1 MWRAAEGVAE
11 GATQADPP
19 EGGML
24 DTGGGARRGLLS
36 EQALVEALLP
46 PQLPTLEALWSLG
59 VCVPLCMPSPVPMSP
74 RPPSAVASSCPTSRP
89 SSAGEGA
96 VTALAPSPFAPAR
109 AVECAE
115 NGVARAPAGD
125 AHVWS

>member
-11 GATQADPP
+11 GAAEGAAQADPP

-46 PQLPTLEALWSLG
+46 PQLPTLEALWS
-59 VCVPLCMPSPVPMSP
+59 SK
-74 RPPSAVASSCPTSRP
+74 SSNPNP
-89 SSAGEGA
+89 NPNPN
-96 VTALAPSPFAPAR
+96 LP
-109 AVECAE
+109 
-115 NGVARAPAGD
+115 
-125 AHVWS
+125 